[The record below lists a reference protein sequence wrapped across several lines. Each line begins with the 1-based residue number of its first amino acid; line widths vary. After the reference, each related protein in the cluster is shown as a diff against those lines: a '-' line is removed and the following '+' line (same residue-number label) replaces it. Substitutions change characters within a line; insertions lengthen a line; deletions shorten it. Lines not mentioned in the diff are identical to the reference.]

1 NHDVMRSDR
10 LKQVMQQ
17 IDQNFDEKNAGFNRF
32 SKFVVEAG
40 QKGLLRVSKM
50 DNGQYEVAPL
60 AEAASPAVPATEAAA
75 PHCGR
80 PGRGGGGG
88 RGGARGGGGGG
99 VRGRGGRGGEPGPPA
114 EPSSAPSPAPTPAA
128 RTNGLTLASAF
139 DL

>member
-1 NHDVMRSDR
+1 DPWALVKDAVAMMAQNHDVMRSDR

-60 AEAASPAVPATEAAA
+60 AEAASPAVPATEAGA
-75 PHCGR
+75 PPTGRAR
-80 PGRGGGGG
+80 PGRAGGGG
-88 RGGARGGGGGG
+88 
-99 VRGRGGRGGEPGPPA
+99 
-114 EPSSAPSPAPTPAA
+114 
-128 RTNGLTLASAF
+128 
-139 DL
+139 